1 MLTKTKYLIKIF
13 SCHYILEIPFQDFID
28 LLITNHLLFLA
39 DSAINYYVTCLSILQ
54 KYQILLHHTNA
65 LEHFLFS
72 GRYIQYSDPSI
83 IRIIVVILSMTI
95 SSTTR
100 LLLLNRWEI
109 LQLLRS
115 IEFTINVDILL

>member
-54 KYQILLHHTNA
+54 KYQILLHDTNA

-95 SSTTR
+95 SSATR